1 MGEIKLWEEN
11 FAYSYYLKLLCQEKK
26 KAVIFEKEGLYF
38 FKSNFVVWKLK
49 KQTETIS
56 TRLVVN
62 SQSGE
67 SETKYLRIK
76 NWECLERRRA

>member
-49 KQTETIS
+49 KQTDYFNMFGSELT
-56 TRLVVN
+56 
-62 SQSGE
+62 GE